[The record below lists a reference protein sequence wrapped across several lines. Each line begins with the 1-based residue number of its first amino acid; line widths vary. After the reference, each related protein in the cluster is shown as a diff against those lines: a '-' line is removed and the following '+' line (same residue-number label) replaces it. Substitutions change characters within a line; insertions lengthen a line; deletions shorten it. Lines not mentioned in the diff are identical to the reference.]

1 MDSKV
6 ALLGYL
12 VLSQAIMGNFCL
24 SWNVLGYI
32 GLLSQAVL
40 GFLGYLELSR
50 ATFGYLGLSR
60 TISDYLELS
69 YEIYDNLWLCLRP
82 SHFIL
87 GYVGLSWTMAMF
99 IYHGLPL
106 AIHLQVNQVYAIL
119 KLFHP
124 PFFHMS
130 ES

>member
-6 ALLGYL
+6 ALLGHLCYL

-60 TISDYLELS
+60 TIWSYLGLS
-69 YEIYDNLWLCLRP
+69 QDISGYPLSTYSYLMKSLTISGYISGL
-82 SHFIL
+82 FIL
-87 GYVGLSWTMAMF
+87 TWAISGYL
-99 IYHGLPL
+99 
-106 AIHLQVNQVYAIL
+106 
-119 KLFHP
+119 
-124 PFFHMS
+124 
-130 ES
+130 